1 MKASSASKVAQFKGH
16 KNSTG
21 HTHGEGCVGK
31 TKSCMAACYVE
42 RPVKQYPATGVA
54 LQRNLQSLKDCQT
67 ASEFYCLLKPLVVAS
82 ESQYT
87 NYLAKLRKAADTPSK
102 KEIKILE
109 KRGHIFRWHWSG
121 DILTM
126 AHAEAIN
133 RIAEE
138 MPSTV
143 FWLYTRTWWIVGA
156 FKQNEN
162 IAVYLSVDKDN
173 EHIMR
178 PLAERM
184 NLPLAFMGM
193 DEETFVCPATNG
205 KLAAKLACVKCGY
218 CYTKRNGSYRD
229 VLFQIH

>member
-1 MKASSASKVAQFKGH
+1 MKASSAAKVAMFKNH
-16 KNSTG
+16 RNSTG
-21 HTHGEGCVGK
+21 HTHGVGCVGK
-31 TKSCMAACYVE
+31 TESCMRVCYVDG
-42 RPVKQYPATGVA
+42 PVNQYPAVA
-54 LQRNLQSLKDCQT
+54 VAMQRNLESLQNCKT
-67 ASEFYCLLKPLVVAS
+67 ANEYYCLLKPLVVDS
-82 ESQYT
+82 LKQYE
-87 NYLAKLRKAADTPSK
+87 NYLARLRKAHSK
-102 KEIKILE
+102 PTTEMRMLE
-109 KRGHIFRWHWSG
+109 KRGHIFRWNWSA

-138 MPSTV
+138 MTTTT

-156 FKQNEN
+156 FKQDAN